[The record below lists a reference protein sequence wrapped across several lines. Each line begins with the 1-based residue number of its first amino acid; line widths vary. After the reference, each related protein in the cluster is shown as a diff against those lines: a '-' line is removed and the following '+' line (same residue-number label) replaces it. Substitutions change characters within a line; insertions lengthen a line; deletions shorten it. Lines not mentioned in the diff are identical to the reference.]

1 MLLNMLFKGGPFMW
15 VLLIIAI
22 IVAALAI
29 KKVIDFY
36 FKKSLEQKKMEWGLN
51 AIIIWG
57 VISATLGFLGHFQ
70 GMYLAMSFISEA
82 ADISPAIVAGG
93 FAVSLLTILFGLT
106 IFLFSAIIWLF
117 LRWRFKQLAI

>member
-1 MLLNMLFKGGPFMW
+1 MW

-22 IVAALAI
+22 IVATLAI
-29 KKVIDFY
+29 KKVFDFY
-36 FKKSLEQKKMEWGLN
+36 FKKSLDQKKMEWGLN

-57 VISATLGFLGHFQ
+57 VISATLGFLGHFH
-70 GMYLAMSFISEA
+70 GMYMAMSFISEA

-106 IFLFSAIIWLF
+106 IFLFSSIIWLF

>member
-1 MLLNMLFKGGPFMW
+1 MW

>member
-1 MLLNMLFKGGPFMW
+1 MLVDLLFKGGPFMW

-22 IVAALAI
+22 IVVTLTI

-36 FKKSLEQKKMEWGLN
+36 FKKNLEQKKMEWGLN

-57 VISATLGFLGHFQ
+57 GISVTIGFLGHFQ
-70 GMYLAMSFISEA
+70 GMYMAMSFIAEA

-93 FAVSLLTILFGLT
+93 FAISLLTILFGLT
-106 IFLFSAIIWLF
+106 IFLFSAIFWLC
-117 LRWRFKQLAI
+117 LRWRYKKLAL